1 MGNES
6 KRTMISVKV
15 DIKTIKRLTVF
26 LACSLGFFSANAQI
40 VILREVLNF
49 GRGNE
54 LAVAS
59 AFFFWLAGIG
69 TGAWVFAFA
78 RLGRRQGAALYIIGW
93 LAIICS
99 FLAAALCRIFG
110 ALVLEPGVAVSIT
123 DLLLCC
129 AVGLYLPGLAMG
141 ALFPV
146 IVRCGNKTVS
156 GSLLYLLEAAGSAAA
171 GFLFSFLLAGR
182 VGHFAILA
190 GAAIPMVVAQALFFT
205 AGRSRPAAASAWA
218 AAACFCAAS
227 LAGSGPVDSAT
238 HALRW
243 KSTTG
248 GLELIRTVDT
258 KYQRLDLALAED
270 EYSIFSDST
279 FDFMFPDPYG
289 AGRLADTVLLQH
301 TSPKRMLVIGGSPV
315 DIAER
320 SKAHGLEKIDY
331 VQLDPV
337 VMDLVAQGQGA
348 KVKRYFC
355 PGCIGAFRPM
365 DGRRFVRLAEK
376 HSYDIIWAELAD
388 PLTLLVN
395 RYFTVEFYRRIEQ
408 VLRPGGVF
416 VTGFSLDYT
425 SPQQSSKRYGA
436 SILKTIGAVF
446 KKTLLGLHSRVLV
459 FASDASGGQTG
470 DPDEL
475 SRRAAAR
482 GLDPL
487 LCAPEMFEN
496 IFVESKSRWLRGQLE
511 KEEAVINRD
520 MHPVSY
526 RLQLQYFVHLT
537 GADIRKGEKGLQE
550 SILEKTWEVPWW
562 LALLPALAA
571 AGLLLAKRRKTA
583 AASAPL
589 VYAMALTGASG
600 ILIQIVL
607 LFAYQTFSGIMYEG
621 LGLLYGAFM
630 IGLVA
635 GTAAGNKFEDRS
647 VLIAEL
653 IVMANTGAV
662 LLLLPA
668 ASGAVLIIPVFV
680 VTTGFAVGFSFP
692 LLYAAHRRIQ
702 ESMKKEGFVK
712 SAGIIDGADHIGA
725 AVGALLCALV
735 LIPSFGLEITLALVL
750 AYKLSSFI
758 PLLYHSQKKT

>member
-1 MGNES
+1 
-6 KRTMISVKV
+6 MISVKNENKAV
-15 DIKTIKRLTVF
+15 KRLTVL

-78 RLGRRQGAALYIIGW
+78 RPGNRGLALYILGW
-93 LAIICS
+93 VSIICS
-99 FLAAALCRIFG
+99 FCAAALCRVFG

-129 AVGLYLPGLAMG
+129 AVGLFLPGLAVG

-146 IVRCGNKTVS
+146 ILRSGFRTVN

-171 GFLFSFLLAGR
+171 GFLFTFLLAGR

-190 GAAIPMVVAQALFFT
+190 GAAIPMVAAQTLFFT
-205 AGRSRPAAASAWA
+205 AGRSRSGSVAAWA
-218 AAACFCAAS
+218 AAACFSAAS
-227 LAGSGPVDSAT
+227 LAGSGALDSAA
-238 HALRW
+238 HAMRF
-243 KSTTG
+243 KSITG
-248 GLELIRTVDT
+248 GLELLRTVET

-279 FDFMFPDPYG
+279 FDFTFPDPYG

-301 TSPKRMLVIGGSPV
+301 PSPKRMLVIGGSPV

-320 SKAHGLEKIDY
+320 SKAHGLEKTDY
-331 VQLDPV
+331 VQLDPA
-337 VMDLVAQGQGA
+337 VMDLVRQGQGDL
-348 KVKRYFC
+348 VERYFC
-355 PGCIGAFRPM
+355 PGCVGAFRPM
-365 DGRRFVRLAEK
+365 DGRRFVRLAK
-376 HSYDIIWAELAD
+376 KRGYDIIWAELAD

-395 RYFTVEFYRRIEQ
+395 RYYTVEFYRQVEQ
-408 VLRPGGVF
+408 VLRPGGMF

-425 SPQQSSKRYGA
+425 SPQESSKRYSAG
-436 SILKTIGAVF
+436 ILKTIGAVF
-446 KKTLLGLHSRVLV
+446 EKTLLGLHSRVLV

-487 LCAPEMFEN
+487 LYPPEMFEN
-496 IFVESKSRWLRGQLE
+496 MFVEQRSRWLRGQLE
-511 KEEAVINRD
+511 KQEAVINRD

-526 RLQLQYFVHLT
+526 RLQLQTFVHLT

-550 SILEKTWEVPWW
+550 SILEKTWQVPWW

-571 AGLLLAKRRKTA
+571 AGLLMARRRKE
-583 AASAPL
+583 AASSSVPL

-600 ILIQIVL
+600 ILLQIVL

-630 IGLVA
+630 FGLVA
-635 GTAAGNKFEDRS
+635 GTAAGRKFEDKS
-647 VLIAEL
+647 ALIAEL
-653 IVMANTGAV
+653 AVMANTGAV

-668 ASGAVLIIPVFV
+668 ASQAVALIPVFV
-680 VTTGFAVGFSFP
+680 FTTGFAVGFSFP
-692 LLYAAHRRIQ
+692 LLYAAHRRLR
-702 ESMKKEGFVK
+702 ESMKKEGFVQ
-712 SAGIIDGADHIGA
+712 SAGIIDGADHVGA
-725 AVGALLCALV
+725 AVGAFVCALV
-735 LIPSFGLEITLALVL
+735 LIPSFGLESTLALVL
-750 AYKLSSFI
+750 AYKLSSFF
-758 PLLYHSQKKT
+758 PLLSFSRKKSL

>member
-1 MGNES
+1 
-6 KRTMISVKV
+6 MISVKA
-15 DIKTIKRLTVF
+15 DIKSVKRLTVL

-69 TGAWVFAFA
+69 AGAWVFAFA
-78 RLGRRQGAALYIIGW
+78 RIENRGLALYILGW
-93 LAIICS
+93 VSIICS
-99 FLAAALCRIFG
+99 FCAAALCRVFG
-110 ALVLEPGVAVSIT
+110 ALVLEPGIAVSIT
-123 DLLLCC
+123 NLLLCC
-129 AVGLYLPGLAMG
+129 CAGLFLPGIAMG
-141 ALFPV
+141 ALFP
-146 IVRCGNKTVS
+146 IILRCGGRTVS

-171 GFLFSFLLAGR
+171 GFLFTFLLAGR
-182 VGHFAILA
+182 IGHFAILA
-190 GAAIPMVVAQALFFT
+190 GASVPMVAALALFFT
-205 AGRSRPAAASAWA
+205 AGRSRAASVAAWA
-218 AAACFCAAS
+218 AAACFCAAA
-227 LAGSGPVDSAT
+227 LAGAARVDSAT
-238 HALRW
+238 HALRF
-243 KSTTG
+243 KSITG
-248 GLELIRTVDT
+248 GLDLVRTVET

-301 TSPKRMLVIGGSPV
+301 PSPKRMLVIGGSPV

-320 SKAHGLEKIDY
+320 SKAQGLKKTDY
-331 VQLDPV
+331 VQLDPA
-337 VMDLVAQGQGA
+337 VMDLVRHGQGDL
-348 KVKRYFC
+348 VERYFC
-355 PGCIGAFRPM
+355 PGCIGSFRPM
-365 DGRRFVRLAEK
+365 DGRRFVRLAK
-376 HSYDIIWAELAD
+376 KRGYDIIWAELAD

-395 RYFTVEFYRRIEQ
+395 RYFTVEFYRQVEQ
-408 VLRPGGVF
+408 VLRPGGIF
-416 VTGFSLDYT
+416 VTGFSLDLT
-425 SPQQSSKRYGA
+425 SPQQSSKRYSAG
-436 SILKTIGAVF
+436 ILKTIGAVF
-446 KKTLLGLHSRVLV
+446 EKTLLGLHSKVLV

-487 LCAPEMFEN
+487 LYPPEMFEN
-496 IFVESKSRWLRGQLE
+496 MFVEQRSRWLRGQLE
-511 KEEAVINRD
+511 KEEAVINTD

-537 GADIRKGEKGLQE
+537 GADIRKGEKGLEE
-550 SILEKTWEVPWW
+550 SILEKTWQVPWW
-562 LALLPALAA
+562 LALLPAFAA
-571 AGLLLAKRRKTA
+571 AGLLMARRRKTA
-583 AASAPL
+583 ASSAPL
-589 VYAMALTGASG
+589 VYAMAITGASG
-600 ILIQIVL
+600 ILLQIVL

-635 GTAAGNKFEDRS
+635 GTAAGKKFEDKS
-647 VLIAEL
+647 VLVAEL
-653 IVMANTGAV
+653 VVMANTGAV

-668 ASGAVLIIPVFV
+668 ASGAAALIPVFV
-680 VTTGFAVGFSFP
+680 VTTGFVVGFSFP
-692 LLYAAHRRIQ
+692 LLYAAHRGIR
-702 ESMKKEGFVK
+702 ESLKKEGFVK

-735 LIPSFGLEITLALVL
+735 LIPSFGLETTLALVL

-758 PLLYHSQKKT
+758 PLLYHSLKRN